1 MALTK
6 EQIQSVE
13 DTIRN
18 SLRNRFQTYNP
29 EPAVMPFHTRLLG
42 KDRLALYS
50 FIHSLN
56 TNFGTTIFE
65 PVAVSL
71 ASSKFK
77 VAKLQMKSG
86 KQISEQAQYEIQKIM
101 DDLTAANNKPD
112 KQKEIEIIRKVCQK
126 GEMRTVKPTRVDV
139 YLESNDG
146 EIYLF
151 DIKTAKPNKGGF
163 KEFKRTLLEWVATVL
178 SENPKAKI
186 NTLIAIPYNPY
197 EPKPYSRWTMAG
209 MLDLEEELKVAE
221 EFWDFLG
228 GKGAYDDLLGC
239 FERVGIELRQE
250 IDDYFK
256 RFDKG

>member
-1 MALTK
+1 MALSK
-6 EQIQSVE
+6 DQIKIVE
-13 DTIRN
+13 DTIKN
-18 SLRNRFQTYNP
+18 SLRNKFNTYNP
-29 EPAVMPFHTRLLG
+29 EPAIMPFHTRLLG

-71 ASSKFK
+71 ASNRFK

-86 KQISEQAQYEIQKIM
+86 TQISTNAQFEIQKIM
-101 DDLTAANNKPD
+101 DELTAANKKPD
-112 KQKEIEIIRKVCQK
+112 KKKEIEIIRHVCQK
-126 GEMRTVKPTRVDV
+126 GEMRNVKPKKVEV

-163 KEFKRTLLEWVATVL
+163 KEFKRTLLEWSAAVL
-178 SENPKAKI
+178 SEKPKAKI

-197 EPKPYSRWTMAG
+197 APKPYSRWTMAG
-209 MLDLEEELKVAE
+209 MLDLDNELKVAE

-228 GKGAYDDLLGC
+228 GQGAYDDLLDC
-239 FERVGIELRQE
+239 FERVGIELRSE
-250 IDDYFK
+250 IDEYFE
-256 RFDKG
+256 RFK